1 MLRKSFVILSALTLL
16 SVPALAGGDGDGIT
30 DEVVSFQMPS
40 RNVGCTYIP
49 EGGTP
54 TYQPPGGHAELQCDR
69 IAPSYVRVSLSA
81 VGKAKKYT
89 NVGDASCCSGEVLPY
104 GETWTAGPFT
114 CVSAASGLT
123 CTKGK
128 HGLVMSRKTIKA
140 Y

>member
-1 MLRKSFVILSALTLL
+1 MIRPLFAALTCLAFT
-16 SVPALAGGDGDGIT
+16 VPPAFAGDDIS
-30 DEVVSFQMPS
+30 DEVYSFQMPS
-40 RNVGCTYIP
+40 GNVGCTYIP

-54 TYQPPGGHAELQCDR
+54 TYDPPNGLAELQCDR
-69 IAPSYVRVSLSA
+69 IAPSYVRISLSA
-81 VGKAKKYT
+81 SGKAKKYT

-104 GETWTAGPFT
+104 GETLTAGPFT
-114 CVSAASGLT
+114 CISAASGLT